1 MHARAARQESLGL
14 TGELQCPDGD
24 GRSPTDGTETAVA
37 KKPNQDEQRAAA
49 REAREAGVAPSA
61 AGVTTGASKQ
71 TKHKAGSEREGA
83 PKGGKS

>member
-1 MHARAARQESLGL
+1 V
-14 TGELQCPDGD
+14 P
-24 GRSPTDGTETAVA
+24 

-71 TKHKAGSEREGA
+71 IKHKSGSEREGA